1 MLSVEVNSVQSALTA
16 PLPAPPPSVVS
27 LSSSRPSSQ
36 SQLLNGVDM
45 ELNNGFTDSVHDEAC
60 TLI

>member
-27 LSSSRPSSQ
+27 LSATRPSP
-36 SQLLNGVDM
+36 QLVNGNDVEMNDR
-45 ELNNGFTDSVHDEAC
+45 FTDTQEQVC
-60 TLI
+60 